1 MKHYQHIINN
11 IVNFSFKK
19 IENIISIDEVED
31 FKESIIK
38 NGGYNVLSQDTK
50 NWNRFYNKGE
60 HYDIFGN
67 KLTKKIEEITGI
79 NDLVFAYGFGAK
91 YKLNGKLDPHYDN
104 WNNTISMTVCLE
116 NLNKEWPIYVH
127 KQKYNNPYSWRQTI
141 YNIEK
146 LNKNDI
152 AEIKLKPG
160 DGAIFSGSNHLHW
173 RDNMENETSIVLLHW
188 TKKNTKYFENERTEA
203 DGLYQ
208 DYETFLN
215 SNCYVNNLQTI
226 KNNIFYKS

>member
-1 MKHYQHIINN
+1 MKVSLGEYYKLFKNYIKDKIVYDKSDIINFDSLICYNSETLSAYYKKYMN

-31 FKESIIK
+31 FKESVIK
-38 NGGYNVLSQDTK
+38 NGGYNVLSQDTI

-60 HYDIFGN
+60 HYNIFGN

-104 WNNTISMTVCLE
+104 WNNTISMTLCLE

-188 TKKNTKYFENERTEA
+188 TKK
-203 DGLYQ
+203 
-208 DYETFLN
+208 
-215 SNCYVNNLQTI
+215 
-226 KNNIFYKS
+226 KN